1 MMNECSLNLVGNF
14 LPSGLRDYDTT
25 KREVNDEKKKKDLL
39 LEWHR
44 LSIALKALVRNLR
57 Q

>member
-1 MMNECSLNLVGNF
+1 MNECSLNLVGNF

-44 LSIALKALVRNLR
+44 LSIGLKALVRNLR